1 MLCKWC
7 SGFCQKVSSLLLGF
21 FCLLCYGF
29 CVFFLFCF
37 LFLCC
42 VFTVFPPFF
51 SRVQHRELHTRDLRK
66 AALLQGK
73 EKIKLL
79 E

>member
-29 CVFFLFCF
+29 CVFFSVLFFVFVLCF
-37 LFLCC
+37 YC
-42 VFTVFPPFF
+42 FPPIFF
-51 SRVQHRELHTRDLRK
+51 TRPTQRASRQGPEESSPAAREGED
-66 AALLQGK
+66 
-73 EKIKLL
+73 
-79 E
+79 